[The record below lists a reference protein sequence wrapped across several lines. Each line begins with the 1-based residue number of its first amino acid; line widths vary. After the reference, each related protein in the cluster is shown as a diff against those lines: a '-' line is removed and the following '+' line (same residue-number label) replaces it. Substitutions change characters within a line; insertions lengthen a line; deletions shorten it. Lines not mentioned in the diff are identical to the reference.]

1 MSIDGIGPK
10 GPGGVGPL
18 SGPGAPASSGEGFRV
33 ERGAGAEAAQGSEL
47 LSRLQSGEISVD
59 QYLDARVDEAV
70 QPLVSK
76 LPSDAIEHI
85 RSTLRAQLETD
96 PVLVE
101 LVKRATSVAPPATET

>member
-1 MSIDGIGPK
+1 MSIDGIGRPK

-18 SGPGAPASSGEGFRV
+18 SGPGAPASSGEGFHV
-33 ERGAGAEAAQGSEL
+33 ERAGAEAVKGSDP

-59 QYLDARVDEAV
+59 QYLDARVEEAV
-70 QPLVSK
+70 QPLASK
-76 LPSDAIEHI
+76 LPADAIEHI